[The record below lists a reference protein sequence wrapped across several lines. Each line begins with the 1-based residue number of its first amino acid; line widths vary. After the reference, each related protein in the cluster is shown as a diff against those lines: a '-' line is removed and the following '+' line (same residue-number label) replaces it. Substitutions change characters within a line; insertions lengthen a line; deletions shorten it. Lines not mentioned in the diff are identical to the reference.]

1 MFLTPTQINLSKF
14 RIFLFKK
21 RANLNNVGDLIW
33 VPILDDKIMMTKNA
47 HLNQICKLQTVTNT
61 RRQNLTW
68 YDIIYQRT

>member
-33 VPILDDKIMMTKNA
+33 VPILDDKIMVTKM
-47 HLNQICKLQTVTNT
+47 HTL
-61 RRQNLTW
+61 
-68 YDIIYQRT
+68 IISVSYRL